1 MPCVHPLPAWRDFK
15 GAITIGQKAFPD
27 QNTDLLKL
35 PCGTCIGCR
44 TSRAREWAVRCS
56 LEDQAHTVSCWTT
69 LTYEEKY
76 KPPTLEKTHLSGWL
90 KRLRARVWRETKTK
104 VRFFASGEYGEKF
117 GRPHYHAILYGL
129 SADNT
134 AIQEAWPFGGT
145 KEYPLSPPA
154 ISYIA
159 GYTSKK
165 VGIAN
170 RDLTTHMER
179 VDPDTGE
186 VYFYQPPF
194 LQMSLRP
201 GIAANVKQHWRSWR
215 DSAITDG
222 HKMPVPRF
230 LHQAWLNNAT
240 EEEIIELNEEKRKKL
255 SSLEAQGK
263 YEMSKMEAREI
274 NAFAKQRMQ
283 AYERNL

>member
-15 GAITIGQKAFPD
+15 GAITIGHKANAD
-27 QNTDLLKL
+27 QYSDVLKL

-56 LEDQAHTVSCWTT
+56 LEEQAHEVTCWTT

-76 KPPTLEKTHLSGWL
+76 KPPTLTKRHLQGWL
-90 KRLRARVWRETKTK
+90 KRLRARVAPAQ
-104 VRFFASGEYGEKF
+104 VRFFASGEYGERF

-129 SADNT
+129 SADNP
-134 AIQEAWPFGGT
+134 AIQEAWPFGNT
-145 KEYPLSPPA
+145 REYPITPPA

-170 RDLTTHMER
+170 RDLTTHFER

-194 LQMSLRP
+194 LQMSRRP
-201 GIAANVKQHWRSWR
+201 GIAENVKKHWRSWR
-215 DSAITDG
+215 DCAITDG

-240 EEEIIELNEEKRKKL
+240 EEEILNLNEEKRKRIT
-255 SSLEAQGK
+255 SLETQGH
-263 YEMSKMEAREI
+263 YEMSRMEAREI

-283 AYERNL
+283 AYERTLNS